1 MSKKQTNT
9 KGWSGH
15 DADQW
20 MAVAHMSGKR
30 GVKGMCLKTCRLA
43 WQIPAKYPSAIV
55 AWNNTP
61 KKNKFTDPMKAPVGV
76 THFWKGGKFGHVA
89 IQSSKSGYVWSTDLP
104 IKDTVGRIYYTEVS
118 DAWGSKYLGW
128 TTQLNGV
135 DLNV

>member
-1 MSKKQTNT
+1 
-9 KGWSGH
+9 
-15 DADQW
+15 

-43 WQIPAKYPSAIV
+43 WQIPAKYPSAII

-61 KKNKFTDPMKAPVGV
+61 KKHKFTDPMKAPVGV

-104 IKDTVGRIYYTEVS
+104 IKDTVGRIYYTEVEK
-118 DAWGSKYLGW
+118 AWGSKYLGW